1 MKIFVDV
8 LILENYL
15 VSMFLIIITARILHI
30 KKEYLFIH
38 LSSLIAALYTLTILF
53 PKVKI
58 LSAVPFKILMPFIIV
73 FIAFRIKDLLINIK
87 AAFTY
92 LALSFLLAGICFFIE
107 IRNINITSK
116 FVIDSFNYKK
126 FLLGI
131 IIIFLIV
138 ERIVSF
144 IKDRGEITSYIYKL
158 EIKHK
163 ECITS
168 FYAFLD
174 TGNELREPATNLPV
188 IIVEKSV
195 MDIIAIKNEKSF
207 LIPYKLVDGSR
218 GVINGFIPEEIWLF
232 KKNKKMLIRA
242 VVCFTDE
249 ILSIEKDYRALLS
262 RGII

>member
-15 VSMFLIIITARILHI
+15 VNMFLIIITARILNI
-30 KKEYLFIH
+30 KKNYTFIN
-38 LSSLIAALYTLTILF
+38 LSSIIAALYTLSILF
-53 PKVKI
+53 PKVKV
-58 LSAVPFKILMPFIIV
+58 LCSMPFKILMPFIIV

-92 LALSFLLAGICFFIE
+92 LALSFLLAGMCYFIE
-107 IRNINITSK
+107 LSNISITSK
-116 FVIDSFNYKK
+116 FIILKFNYKK

-131 IIIFLIV
+131 IIILLIV
-138 ERIVSF
+138 DRMVSF

-163 ECITS
+163 ESRIS
-168 FYAFLD
+168 FYGFLD

-188 IIVEKSV
+188 IIVEKPV
-195 MDIIAIKNEKSF
+195 MNIIAMKNEKSF

-218 GVINGFIPEEIWLF
+218 GVINGFIPDEIWLF
-232 KKNKKMLIRA
+232 KNNKKMLVRA